1 MFDFPDH
8 DWWEALRQEL
18 NTDQEWSQ
26 AARWFQGRVAFRHDA
41 GSATMDFRDGVA
53 VSVIDGLHPLGAD
66 VTLTAPDHEWERV
79 RSGDTD
85 FFHGTSPGLGEIG
98 IEGDAVGAMRN
109 VKAFVLT
116 IAAMQRV
123 GRDGPAAPPP
133 SPDAR
138 PSGRETVGKYVDV
151 DGLRTYYEEAG
162 EGPAVICFHA
172 ACQDTLMYRHALAGL
187 SDEFRMISVDA
198 PSHGK
203 TLEPVG
209 GEFQSLT
216 RHAEF
221 NERLIDVLGLERP
234 VIVGC
239 SMGGN
244 LVLEMASRRPDAY
257 AAVISSEGAD
267 YTPTMTQFL
276 LDMLLVNG
284 QEIVECYSK
293 SLTGNRTP
301 PDRAREVVWQIRRVN
316 PEVMR
321 GDLIGYAGFDKRDAV
336 GKITAPVL
344 LLRGD
349 GDWLVSQKQVEDTAS
364 RIPDSRIAVLAGTG
378 HYPMIENPYEFNEA
392 LREFLR
398 EVGYGAA
405 TRTG

>member
-1 MFDFPDH
+1 MPDFPSAA
-8 DWWEALRQEL
+8 WWEALRREL
-18 NTDQEWSQ
+18 NSDAEWSQ
-26 AARWFQGRVAFRHDA
+26 AARWFPARVGFRY
-41 GSATMDFRDGVA
+41 GTGMATFDFRDGVA
-53 VSVIDGLHPLGAD
+53 VSVVDGPHPLGVD
-66 VTLTAPDHEWERV
+66 VTLAAPDHEWERV
-79 RSGDTD
+79 CRGETD
-85 FFHGTSPGLGEIG
+85 FFQGTSPGLGEIA

-109 VKAFVLT
+109 VKALVLVL
-116 IAAMQRV
+116 AAMERV
-123 GRDGPAAPPP
+123 RGGIPARPAP
-133 SPDAR
+133 SPDPM
-138 PSGRETVGKYVDV
+138 PSGRETVGRYVDI

-162 EGPAVICFHA
+162 EGRAVVCFHA
-172 ACQDTLMYRHALAGL
+172 ACQDTLMYRHVLAGL
-187 SDEFRMISVDA
+187 SDEFRVISVDA

-203 TLEPVG
+203 TLEPVN

-221 NERLIDVLGLERP
+221 NERLLEALGVERP

-244 LVLEMASRRPDAY
+244 LVLEMGSRQPDAY
-257 AAVISSEGAD
+257 AAIISCEGAD

-276 LDMLLVNG
+276 LDMLLLNG

-301 PDRAREVVWQIRRVN
+301 ADRAREVVWQIRRVN

-349 GDWLVSQKQVEDTAS
+349 GDWLVSQEQVEATAS
-364 RIPDSRIAVLAGTG
+364 RIPGSRIAVLAGTG

-392 LREFLR
+392 LRAFLHDV
-398 EVGYGAA
+398 E
-405 TRTG
+405 